1 MIPVAFTPSPY
12 HLNFRQFDFHFFSA
26 GMHRWQ
32 RGKSLE
38 QQGQSAENCKDPA
51 NFEDYTC
58 PEGCQSSGVRTTFLS
73 TFVLFCVS
81 LRLSVHDIQ
90 GSGGLWCDLLGV
102 CMLQDNKTTFHSN
115 VFCASFCVHILQGQN
130 FECVW
135 PRGRSDFLHVQKCRR
150 RRE

>member
-58 PEGCQSSGVRTTFLS
+58 PQGCQSSGVRVSHILAVCS
-73 TFVLFCVS
+73 VLVS
-81 LRLSVHDIQ
+81 DSQFMIFQ

-130 FECVW
+130 FQCIW
-135 PRGRSDFLHVQKCRR
+135 PRGRGDLLHIQKCRR